1 MSKKIDRIEAKKKE
15 LEANLERL
23 QSGLEVNLEHVK
35 TDVTK
40 KVNPSKL
47 IREYPLPAVVT
58 SIIGGL
64 LLTRLGKKKPIK
76 KESNK
81 KNLIAESLGISLKK
95 RLTKKATDLL
105 LDYIEERFASNF
117 SNQKNKRVNQL

>member
-81 KNLIAESLGISLKK
+81 NLIAESLGISLKK

-105 LDYIEERFASNF
+105 LDYIEERFVSNY
-117 SNQKNKRVNQL
+117 SDQKNKKS

>member
-81 KNLIAESLGISLKK
+81 NLIAESLGISLKK

-105 LDYIEERFASNF
+105 LDYIEERFASKF
-117 SNQKNKRVNQL
+117 SNQKNKKG

>member
-40 KVNPSKL
+40 KVNPSEV
-47 IREYPLPAVVT
+47 IREYPLPAVGT
-58 SIIGGL
+58 SIIVGL
-64 LLTRLGKKKPIK
+64 LLTRFRRKKSKK
-76 KESNK
+76 KESK
-81 KNLIAESLGISLKK
+81 KNLIVESLSTSLKR

-105 LDYIEERFASNF
+105 LDYIEERFVSNY
-117 SNQKNKRVNQL
+117 SDQKNKKS

>member
-35 TDVTK
+35 KDVTN
-40 KVNPSKL
+40 KVIPSEV
-47 IREYPLPAVVT
+47 IRKHPLPAFGT
-58 SIIGGL
+58 SIVLGL
-64 LLTRLGKKKPIK
+64 LLTRVGRKKSK
-76 KESNK
+76 KTETS
-81 KNLIAESLGISLKK
+81 KNIITESLGTSLKS

-105 LDYIEERFASNF
+105 LDYIEERFVSNF
-117 SNQKNKRVNQL
+117 SDQKNKKS

>member
-81 KNLIAESLGISLKK
+81 NLIAESLGISLKK

-117 SNQKNKRVNQL
+117 SNQKNKKC